1 MVKLTYKNYPQI
13 IKIANLPFQS
23 VHFVQTVLFNIIS
36 FLSQY
41 SHMLGEKTSPLKRTR
56 GLRCENDFI
65 AAQKRAAP
73 PTGSM
78 TLGSILYTSLK

>member
-1 MVKLTYKNYPQI
+1 MVKLIYKNYPQI
-13 IKIANLPFQS
+13 LTIANLPFQS
-23 VHFVQTVLFNIIS
+23 VHCAQTVPLNTFS

-73 PTGSM
+73 PTGSV
-78 TLGSILYTSLK
+78 TLDSILYTSL

>member
-1 MVKLTYKNYPQI
+1 MVKLIYKNYPQI
-13 IKIANLPFQS
+13 TKISNLPFQS
-23 VHFVQTVLFNIIS
+23 VQCPQTVLLNTFS
-36 FLSQY
+36 FLPQY

-56 GLRCENDFI
+56 GLRCENDFM

-78 TLGSILYTSLK
+78 TLDSILYTSL